1 MARSTSKN
9 SCEEK
14 NMASQPNQLV
24 MRSGPTPGKVFELS
38 KNENY
43 IGRDISNDIVINDS
57 EVSRKHARLVLQAGS
72 FVLEDIG
79 STNGTFVNGQR
90 LMGPH
95 VLKPGELIMLGENV
109 GLAFEAGYD
118 ENATMVASPGPAASY
133 SPPPPSPRETYA
145 PPVRQEVSP
154 APPPPPASQPMY
166 SGQVPPGP
174 AEMFSEPV
182 PVEKKSNR
190 TWLYVGC
197 GLLVILLCVIVAG
210 AFAFDYLNLYCTPP
224 FNALF
229 SCP

>member
-1 MARSTSKN
+1 
-9 SCEEK
+9 
-14 NMASQPNQLV
+14 MASQSYQLV

-133 SPPPPSPRETYA
+133 SPPPPSPRETYV

-154 APPPPPASQPMY
+154 APPPTPASQPMY
-166 SGQVPPGP
+166 SGAPRAGRDVLRTGSRGEKKQPHLAVCGLRSSGSP
-174 AEMFSEPV
+174 AVRDRSRGVCFRLPEPV
-182 PVEKKSNR
+182 LHASVQR
-190 TWLYVGC
+190 FV
-197 GLLVILLCVIVAG
+197 
-210 AFAFDYLNLYCTPP
+210 
-224 FNALF
+224 
-229 SCP
+229 

>member
-1 MARSTSKN
+1 
-9 SCEEK
+9 
-14 NMASQPNQLV
+14 MASQSFQLV

-43 IGRDISNDIVINDS
+43 IGRDISNDIVVNDS

-72 FVLEDIG
+72 FVLEDLG

-118 ENATMVASPGPAASY
+118 ENATMVASAGPAATY
-133 SPPPPSPRETYA
+133 TPPPATPREAYV
-145 PPVRQEVSP
+145 PPVRQEAGP
-154 APPPPPASQPMY
+154 MPPSTPASQPMY

-174 AEMFSEPV
+174 AEIFSEPV
-182 PVEKKSNR
+182 PEEKKNNR
-190 TWLYVGC
+190 TWLYIGC
-197 GLLVILLCVIVAG
+197 GCLVVLLCVVVAG

-229 SCP
+229 TCP